1 MEFIGLVSVAVWCAG
16 LVYIL
21 IAFFL
26 HLKDN
31 YKFYE
36 FNSWIIFSSLVFLLF
51 LILYLSIDLLIQMT
65 YQYYF

>member
-1 MEFIGLVSVAVWCAG
+1 MEFIGLASVVVWCAG

-26 HLKDN
+26 YLKDN

-36 FNSWIIFSSLVFLLF
+36 FNDWIIFSSLIFLLS
-51 LILYLSIDLLIQMT
+51 LILYLSIELLIQMA